1 MFPSQKSCLLLVTSL
16 WFLKGSLN
24 CDEDGIIASV
34 LLKDTCKEI
43 TNKDYVYFTNE
54 ENYTPEFNS
63 KEFIIFE
70 LHALTCCLTSLS
82 QPSTTSARQS
92 LLFHSTRLVQSVLH
106 RTLFDQRLLLCL
118 CFKLFYFWTDG
129 WAFMKTIFFM
139 LF

>member
-70 LHALTCCLTSLS
+70 LH
-82 QPSTTSARQS
+82 
-92 LLFHSTRLVQSVLH
+92 STRLVQSVLH

-129 WAFMKTIFFM
+129 WAFMKTIFLCYFNVLLKYEIILN
-139 LF
+139 LFQTFIYVCCHT